1 MRNFI
6 YDFKFNQFIPF
17 VTQESAIG
25 REIAAKNRLRQS
37 GLVSGNTTHFA
48 AIDFWRFEPVQ

>member
-25 REIAAKNRLRQS
+25 REIAAKNRMRQS
-37 GLVSGNTTHFA
+37 GLYCLILAHFA
-48 AIDFWRFEPVQ
+48 ACDFWQRSPVQ

>member
-1 MRNFI
+1 MSNFEN
-6 YDFKFNQFIPF
+6 DPALETFIPF

-37 GLVSGNTTHFA
+37 GLYCLILAHFA
-48 AIDFWRFEPVQ
+48 AVDFWQRSPIQ